1 MSEKSRVLKTISVNN
16 SNKNENENERRNKQI
31 GRDFDEAMKRNP
43 IGITQ
48 CLMGATH
55 ESNLAD
61 EACQDGKYKKAVKH
75 YLEAMEKLDEGFG
88 EESYQ
93 HVESIIGLC
102 EAYIGLKDW
111 KSVEKFAFRLIKI
124 AADYECY
131 ETVQT
136 AKELLEIG
144 KNVYILKLY

>member
-16 SNKNENENERRNKQI
+16 SNKNENERRNKKI
-31 GRDFDEAMKRNP
+31 ERDFDEAMKRNP

-55 ESNLAD
+55 ECNLAD

-75 YLEAMEKLDEGFG
+75 YLEAIEKLDEGFG

-93 HVESIIGLC
+93 HVESLIGLC
-102 EAYIGLKDW
+102 EAYIGLNDW
-111 KSVEKFAFRLIKI
+111 KSVEKFAFRLLKI

-136 AKELLEIG
+136 ASELLEIG
-144 KNVYILKLY
+144 KNVDIL

>member
-16 SNKNENENERRNKQI
+16 GNKNENEIRNKKI
-31 GRDFDEAMKRNP
+31 GRDFDEAMKLNP
-43 IGITQ
+43 IGVTQ

-55 ESNLAD
+55 ERNLAN

-75 YLEAMEKLDEGFG
+75 YQEAMEKLDEGFG

-93 HVESIIGLC
+93 HVESMIGLC

-111 KSVEKFAFRLIKI
+111 KSVEKFAFRLLKI

-136 AKELLEIG
+136 ASELLEIG
-144 KNVYILKLY
+144 KNVDML